1 MVENRQE
8 SPALFSN
15 FEDHLKAR
23 RRDYKSP
30 QLETVPLVA
39 FRNKMTLPWQQW
51 TDFRSS
57 FLVVLLCLRPTTGSW
72 FWCQQISEVSEWVS
86 LEMWL
91 SIRLVPSEV
100 SVARTKRENTV
111 FPRISTHATIGTIL
125 RRRTYLLGHNVIQAP
140 FSKKKPLLPSLH
152 FPK

>member
-8 SPALFSN
+8 YPALFSN
-15 FEDHLKAR
+15 SEDHLKAR

-30 QLETVPLVA
+30 QLETVPHVA
-39 FRNKMTLPWQQW
+39 FRNKTALPWQQW

-72 FWCQQISEVSEWVS
+72 FWCPQISEVSEWVS
-86 LEMWL
+86 LGMWL

-111 FPRISTHATIGTIL
+111 FPRISAHATMGTIP
-125 RRRTYLLGHNVIQAP
+125 RRNAYLLSHNVIQAP
-140 FSKKKPLLPSLH
+140 FSKKKPLLPH
-152 FPK
+152 FPE

>member
-1 MVENRQE
+1 MVENQQE

-15 FEDHLKAR
+15 SEDHLKAR

-30 QLETVPLVA
+30 QLETVPHVA
-39 FRNKMTLPWQQW
+39 FRNKTAFPWQQW

-86 LEMWL
+86 LEMWP
-91 SIRLVPSEV
+91 SIRPVPSEV
-100 SVARTKRENTV
+100 SFARRKRVNTV
-111 FPRISTHATIGTIL
+111 FSRISANAIIGTIP
-125 RRRTYLLGHNVIQAP
+125 RRSAYLLSQNVIQAP
-140 FSKKKPLLPSLH
+140 FSKKKPLLPH